1 MWVLSCRSGRAPAVT
16 LLALVLLSGACCPPI
31 ILTEQL
37 PPGRVGDPYLVSFDT
52 DCWDPFW
59 WMTGELPVGMSFDS
73 DGVLKGT
80 PRYAGLYFLTIGF
93 DDVVEGEVLT
103 SVSKSFD
110 LLIVEEDEPL
120 PEDSDAPTGAGSQDG
135 SPISMTTSPSP

>member
-1 MWVLSCRSGRAPAVT
+1 MWVLSLGSRRPQAVG
-16 LLALVLLSGACCPPI
+16 LLAAILLFSACCPPV

-37 PPGRVGDPYLVSFDT
+37 PPGRVGDPYLVTLDT

-73 DGVLKGT
+73 EGVLRGT
-80 PRYAGLYFLTIGF
+80 PRYAGLYFVTIGF
-93 DDVVEGEVLT
+93 DDYVDGEILT

-110 LLIVEEDEPL
+110 LLIVEADEPL
-120 PEDSDAPTGAGSQDG
+120 PEGWDQPVGAFVELAP
-135 SPISMTTSPSP
+135 

>member
-1 MWVLSCRSGRAPAVT
+1 MSLQNALFERESDAKSSHSRRWQPQRRLTPPVPQTVDTAQHP
-16 LLALVLLSGACCPPI
+16 LL
-31 ILTEQL
+31 TDQL
-37 PPGRVGDPYLVSFDT
+37 PPGRVGEPYFVALDT
-52 DCWDPFW
+52 ECWDPYW

-93 DDVVEGEVLT
+93 DDVVEGEILT

-110 LLIVEEDEPL
+110 LLIVEAGDLLPKLEP
-120 PEDSDAPTGAGSQDG
+120 PEGTDF
-135 SPISMTTSPSP
+135 

>member
-1 MWVLSCRSGRAPAVT
+1 M
-16 LLALVLLSGACCPPI
+16 ALVALLSVLGGCCPPI

-37 PPGRVGDPYLVSFDT
+37 PPGRVGDPYFMELGT

-59 WMTGELPVGMSFDS
+59 WMTGELPVGMSFTS
-73 DGVLKGT
+73 EGVLKGT

-103 SVSKSFD
+103 SVSKSFE
-110 LLIVEEDEPL
+110 LLIVEADEPL
-120 PEDSDAPTGAGSQDG
+120 PEFETPEGAAF
-135 SPISMTTSPSP
+135 